1 MAKKITKK
9 PTSGVKMNSITRSG
23 TAVTA
28 KWAVPSALTKDSK
41 KRATH
46 LYVKRT
52 ISGTSTIGD
61 GAYKSTSTKEIS
73 LNYGSFKPSS
83 TTYTRNS
90 FYPITSRK
98 VTGITVTVAPW
109 NAKCP
114 KGGVHPA
121 SLTYHF
127 YAPRKPSITAPTTDA
142 SNGQISCTIATNAG
156 DDNYERYNTWAQR
169 TVKTVTYA
177 AGSTR
182 PTETV
187 STADITHSAT
197 SYTDTYDASD
207 YQNLGYDDYIVYTVK
222 AYARGMAGDSGQV
235 STTYYLSYPSQVTI
249 GKIDVSSAD
258 GTGKVTVH
266 IKTNQTTQHPVDK
279 VVLETLADVEYSS
292 ASQIPAGA
300 AWTASDSVDDGEC
313 TALAAS
319 VANLIPDAGHYTW
332 VRVKSTHAVE
342 GVLYR
347 YSEAVRLKD
356 LETPAATAA
365 DEEIVIIDAKSGD
378 DGESAVVQLGWNA
391 DGTDD
396 ADGTELSWSSD
407 AGIWRSTDEPDTHE
421 FTWSDGS
428 YTDASVTPSV
438 TYQDSAEITIKG
450 LDSGVPVYIKARRYK
465 DGDTRTYSDYS
476 DTKMTIPSAAPDGVV
491 LIAPPYVP
499 IGSPIGCEWTFGGG
513 GVQRSWVLYCN
524 GSPIAEGAG
533 TTGHYEIAAETV
545 AKRAEDGQLSL
556 SVEVSTGGDPAISD
570 AVTVT
575 VRQPPTL
582 TVAADATLTAQP
594 MAFTA
599 TVSELCD
606 LSAVLTCDG
615 TSGQTAAGM
624 ESQLSGYVVWS
635 DAVEPQWT
643 ASGDAYTATV
653 TLPIRRTIQDGVR
666 YTLTVTATSRD
677 TQLQSAAAVA
687 HIEVD
692 WAHKAPFP
700 EDYATITPQDY
711 IDEDGV
717 HHMAALIEID
727 ATVGEGA
734 AASTDVIDVYRVT
747 ADGASLI
754 GEGYPLTYQA
764 VDDYAPFGTEVDL
777 EYRIAIRTVDGD
789 TAFDD
794 IEYELPADYMRLDWA
809 GGYLELP
816 YNIAISDAY
825 SKDVDVR
832 KHIGG
837 SESAYYNAGVSRTG
851 KLASVLIRADNT
863 SDIEAARA
871 IAGYAGAMFVRTPDG
886 SAYEADVQISD
897 MNTDGVLLNLTINTR
912 RVAETAAY
920 MLPPIEAEEEEGGE

>member
-1 MAKKITKK
+1 MTKITKK

-23 TAVTA
+23 TTVTA

-83 TTYTRNS
+83 TTYTRSS
-90 FYPITSRK
+90 FYPVASRK
-98 VTGITVTVAPW
+98 VTGITVTVSPW
-109 NAKCP
+109 NVKCP
-114 KGGVHPA
+114 KVGVHPA

-127 YAPRKPSITAPTTDA
+127 YAPRKPSFSTYPHVDA

-156 DDNYERYNTWAQR
+156 ADNYERYDTWAQR
-169 TVKTVTYA
+169 TVKTVRYT
-177 AGSTR
+177 AGS
-182 PTETV
+182 
-187 STADITHSAT
+187 STPAVTTSTTDITHTAT
-197 SYTDTYDASD
+197 SYTDTYDASE
-207 YQNLGYDDYIVYTVK
+207 YQSLGHDDYIAYTVK

-235 STTYYLSYPSQVTI
+235 SSTYYLSYPSQVTI

-258 GTGKVTVH
+258 GTGKVTVN
-266 IKTNQTTQHPVDK
+266 IETNQTTQHPVDK
-279 VVLETLADVEYSS
+279 VVLETLADVEYAN

-319 VANLIPDAGHYTW
+319 VANLIPEAGHYTW

-365 DEEIVIIDAKSGD
+365 DEKIVIIDAKSGD

-396 ADGTELSWSSD
+396 ADGTELSWSDD
-407 AGIWRSTDEPDTHE
+407 AGVWRSTDEPDTHE

-428 YTDASVTPSV
+428 YTDTSVTPSV

-450 LDSGVPVYIKARRYK
+450 LDSGVPVYIKARRCK

-476 DTKMTIPSAAPDGVV
+476 NTKMTIPSAAPYGVV

-499 IGSPIGCEWTFGGG
+499 IGSPVGCDWTFGGG

-524 GSPIAEGAG
+524 GSPIAGNTG
-533 TTGHYEIAAETV
+533 TTGHYEIAADTV

-556 SVEVSTGGDPAISD
+556 SVEVSTGGDPAIS
-570 AVTVT
+570 APVTVT

-582 TVAADATLTAQP
+582 AISTASTLTAQP

-624 ESQLSGYVVWS
+624 ESQLSGFVVWS

-643 ASGDAYTATV
+643 ASNGAYTATV
-653 TLPIRRTIQDGVR
+653 TLPNRRTIQDGVR

-687 HIEVD
+687 HVEVD
-692 WAHKAPFP
+692 WSHKAPDP
-700 EDYATITPQDY
+700 DGYATVTPHDY
-711 IDEDGV
+711 IDADGL
-717 HHMAALIEID
+717 HHMAAVID
-727 ATVGEGA
+727 VDAPTGEGA
-734 AASTDVIDVYRVT
+734 AASTDVIDIYRLT
-747 ADGASLI
+747 ADGAALI
-754 GEGYPLTYQA
+754 GSGYPLTYQA
-764 VDDYAPFGTEVDL
+764 VDEYAPFGTEVDL

-789 TAFDD
+789 TAYDD
-794 IEYELPADYMRLDWA
+794 IEYDLRGDYMRLDWE

-816 YNIAISDAY
+816 YNIAISDGY

-837 SESAYYNAGVSRTG
+837 SESAYYNEGVSRTG
-851 KLASVLIRADNT
+851 KLSSVLIRADNT
-863 SDIEAARA
+863 SDINAARA
-871 IAGYAGAMFVRTPDG
+871 IANYAGAMYVRTPDG

-897 MNTDGVLLNLTINTR
+897 MNTDGVLLNLSINTR

-920 MLPPIEAEEEEGGE
+920 MLPPIEAEEEGE